1 MEKRRKESRPVRSR
15 KLAALIGQL
24 TDASGHDARK
34 PLRLAIEQL
43 GAGIAP
49 ALSAHLEHTNC
60 FTRWEVVS
68 LLGQI
73 ADPDTLER
81 VVEFALGEDEVHA
94 RWRSFWAVS
103 RFDRDRTIPMLLK
116 ALKSRN
122 WTRRWRAAL
131 MLSMMRRREAVPV
144 LLKGLDNDDDWIQW
158 EALSALKSLA
168 PPDIEKRI
176 TGFLSTGQPLA
187 LRQEAILALAAIGSK
202 KACAALKRALR
213 DREPQ
218 VRWRASMGLARTR
231 DPAWLPALRAALANE
246 KSDTVILQLK
256 QDIDYLER
264 ANGKT

>member
-1 MEKRRKESRPVRSR
+1 MKKRRNEPRPVRSR
-15 KLAALIGQL
+15 KLDALIGQL

-49 ALSAHLEHTNC
+49 ALSAHLEHPNC

-81 VVEFALGEDEVHA
+81 VVEFALCEDEVHA

-103 RFDRDRTIPMLLK
+103 RFDRDRTIPMILK

-131 MLSMMRRREAVPV
+131 LLSMMRRREAVPV

-168 PPDIEKRI
+168 PPDIEKPI

-187 LRQEAILALAAIGSK
+187 LRQEAILTLAAIGSK

-218 VRWRASMGLARTR
+218 LRWRASMGLARTR

-256 QDIDYLER
+256 QDIDHLER
-264 ANGKT
+264 ANGKA